1 MKFEMTKTPKTNF
14 QWRLLAALLPLLALG
29 CASATSPQGSLKALK
44 DLVQLKEEVKRLRNQ
59 VEEMQYDAETT
70 LRRERNLL
78 DDLDRRLLALERA
91 QRLAGGEVLG
101 DDGELA
107 EDGEDP
113 GADPAGRDQAA
124 AAPDDAQSEPEEAAL
139 TSLEEQQAYDRAL
152 ALLKQSRFAE
162 AISGFQKLA
171 DAWPSGQLADDAYFM
186 KAKAHQFSRENRD
199 ALASFERVVS
209 RYPNSDR
216 APEALLGMGDIHF
229 DIGAYPRAAEIYRE
243 VLRRFPVHKV
253 ATSAETRLRR
263 ITQNIEQTQ

>member
-91 QRLAGGEVLG
+91 QRLAGGEVAG
-101 DDGELA
+101 DAGELA
-107 EDGEDP
+107 DEAED
-113 GADPAGRDQAA
+113 GADPADGDAAA
-124 AAPDDAQSEPEEAAL
+124 AAPDEAQSEPEEAAL

-171 DAWPSGQLADDAYFM
+171 DAWPSGQLADDAFFM